1 MRAFSRSTVTALL
14 ATIALAAPVLLT
26 GPVAVAAPE
35 PEVPVETMTAAQA
48 DEATEAENARVEF
61 DDPVQ
66 LEPAAAGAA
75 VTGTFRTYEV
85 DNSGPYP
92 ATSGNSFVRFWLL
105 NPVDQIWEVALVVNT
120 FDGSGYFEASGL
132 AAGNYRVEFVSF
144 SSSVPMREYWNNSS
158 VFIASTTLTIAADTT
173 VNLGTINVYPDFPDF
188 FRIAGTSRYTTAVA
202 ISQSIIPPGGTAP
215 VVYLVTGTGYADALS
230 AGPAAARAGG
240 VMLLTTPT
248 SLPAEVGV
256 ELDRINPDRIVIVGG
271 PGVISLAVEQAVAA
285 YVAAP
290 SDVERIYGANR
301 YATSRL
307 IVADA
312 FGAGVPNLFI
322 ATGRNFPDALAAGPA
337 AARLGGA
344 VLLIDGAMTTTDTA
358 TRDLITSLGL
368 PNLYL
373 AGGTGSI
380 SAGAESSLSAHLG
393 ASATVTRYAGT
404 NRYDTALIMN
414 ADVFADIGA
423 DYAFLAT
430 GTGFADALAGGP
442 LAVAYDGPLY
452 LSSPTCL
459 RLEEYNDMLSLIV
472 KEVYSLGGTGS
483 LSDRVLYGDLC

>member
-1 MRAFSRSTVTALL
+1 M
-14 ATIALAAPVLLT
+14 LAAPA
-26 GPVAVAAPE
+26 AVAARE
-35 PEVPVETMTAAQA
+35 PETPALTMTTAEAEAAT
-48 DEATEAENARVEF
+48 DAENARVEF
-61 DDPVQ
+61 DAPAQ
-66 LEPAAAGAA
+66 LSPAAAGAT

-92 ATSGNSFVRFWLL
+92 ATSGNSFVRFWLW
-105 NPVDQIWEVALVVNT
+105 NTVDQVWEVAHVVNT
-120 FDGSGYFEASGL
+120 FDGSGYFEATGL
-132 AAGNYRVEFVSF
+132 FAGDYRVEFVSF
-144 SSSVPMREYWNNSS
+144 SPSVPVREYWNNSA
-158 VFIASTTLTIAADTT
+158 VFIGSTTLTIAADTT
-173 VNLGTINVYPDFPDF
+173 VMLGNINVYPDFPDF
-188 FRIAGTSRYTTAVA
+188 FRIAGSSRYTTAVA
-202 ISQSIIPPGGTAP
+202 ISQSIIPPGYTAP

-240 VMLLTTPT
+240 VMLLTAPT
-248 SLPAEVGV
+248 SLPPEVGL
-256 ELDRINPDRIVIVGG
+256 ELDRLDPARIVIVGG
-271 PGVISLAVEQAVAA
+271 PGVISSAVEQAVGA
-285 YVAAP
+285 YVADPA
-290 SDVERIYGANR
+290 DVVRIYGANR

-344 VLLIDGAMTTTDTA
+344 VLLIDGALPSTDTA
-358 TRDLITSLGL
+358 TRDLITTLGQ
-368 PNLYL
+368 PNLFL

-393 ASATVTRYAGT
+393 ASGTVTRYAGT

-423 DYAFLAT
+423 DFAFLAT

-442 LAVAYDGPLY
+442 LAAALDGPLY

-459 RLEEYNDMLSLIV
+459 RLDEYNDMLSLIV